1 MKIGK
6 NSIQGIFKYTE
17 SCQPELNDLL
27 LYNGKLWVCTSS
39 SPTGVPEETNKDYS
53 LYLAPTIATEDEV
66 MELLRSDSTEW
77 PEKAVPLNVLK
88 SILSNVYHG
97 LSDKGI
103 IQEYEI
109 DFAQIISSTEV
120 SHGIF
125 AVSRNHP
132 DVEGLVS
139 MDYGSPVFLKK
150 YTYILDSVR
159 YVLLELSDYETGD
172 LWYKCCTDVKSDTDY
187 KVVSGWR
194 IVSPSKEVKKNIE
207 ILVNQYKARLQA
219 LYGEESKLRQNF
231 RFAKLIFPENQD
243 GIHRINLRGS
253 RINYGTTSSWPVI
266 PWGLDLDYTIVVL
279 IKSEATGISYSE
291 SVTVPASQGS
301 MNIGVP
307 FGALGEELFIT
318 LSTNNIGT
326 IEFALQG
333 IPAGYTASIT
343 SIYFQDFYVHARE
356 IA

>member
-6 NSIQGIFKYTE
+6 NSIQGIFKYSA
-17 SCQPELNDLL
+17 SCQPELDDLIL
-27 LYNGKLWVCTSS
+27 HDGKLWVCTSPNPVGAPS
-39 SPTGVPEETNKDYS
+39 ESNKDYA
-53 LYLAPTIATEDEV
+53 LYLAPTIASEDEV
-66 MELLRSDSTEW
+66 MELLRSETTEW

-88 SILSNVYHG
+88 SVLSRVYHG

-109 DFAQIISSTEV
+109 DFAHIIGSTEI

-125 AVSRNHP
+125 AVSRDHP

-139 MDYGSPVFLKK
+139 QSYGSPVFLKK
-150 YTYILDSVR
+150 YTYVLDTVR

-172 LWYKCCTDVKSDTDY
+172 LWYKCCTDVRSDTDY
-187 KVVSGWR
+187 KIVSGWR

-207 ILVNQYKARLQA
+207 TLVNQYKARLQA

-231 RFAKLIFPENQD
+231 RFAKLTFPEDPN
-243 GIHRINLRGS
+243 GIHRIQLTGNRPSYGS
-253 RINYGTTSSWPVI
+253 ETAWPVL

-279 IKSEATGISYSE
+279 IKSETTGMAYSE
-291 SVTVPASQGS
+291 SVTVPASQGTLE
-301 MNIGVP
+301 IGVP
-307 FGALGEELFIT
+307 FGAVGEELSIT
-318 LSTNNIGT
+318 MSTNNIGSLD
-326 IEFALQG
+326 FALQG
-333 IPAGYTASIT
+333 IPAGWTAEIT
-343 SIYFQDFYVHARE
+343 SIYFQDFFVHARE